1 MRALAGGISEEG
13 RRLRAKERQPLEAV
27 LWHRAGFSVLEMKV
41 WSYVRRSGLAGIAET
56 AGAVGAHRVSVG
68 RAAARLRDAGLLAGD
83 GPQGRQPGTQAF
95 AGKRFVALDPPEHP
109 PKDPS
114 EETP

>member
-1 MRALAGGISEEG
+1 MRALAGGMSEES

-41 WSYVRRSGLAGIAET
+41 WSYIRKNGPSGVADIAR
-56 AGAVGAHRVSVG
+56 AVGGHRVSVG

-83 GPQGRQPGTQAF
+83 GGQARHPGSRAF
-95 AGKRFVALDPPEHP
+95 AAKRYVALDPPE
-109 PKDPS
+109 DGR
-114 EETP
+114 